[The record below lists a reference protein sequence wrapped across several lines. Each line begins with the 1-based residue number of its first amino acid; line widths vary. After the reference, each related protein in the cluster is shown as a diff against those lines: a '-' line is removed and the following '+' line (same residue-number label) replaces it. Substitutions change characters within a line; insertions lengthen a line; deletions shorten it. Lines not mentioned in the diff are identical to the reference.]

1 MQADAEAFGI
11 TIQSGSTGFEVWEE
25 NFEPVNLFLL
35 CATQWRRAGMDGIP
49 VGLDYIAVDA
59 AARMAGIVITPRL
72 FDDVRVMEM
81 AALEAWSGERKHDG

>member
-1 MQADAEAFGI
+1 M
-11 TIQSGSTGFEVWEE
+11 
-25 NFEPVNLFLL
+25 L

-49 VGLDYIAVDA
+49 VGLDYIAMEA

-81 AALEAWSGERKHDG
+81 SVLKIWSEARSRDG